1 MKDKLIEYYKKER
14 VTGTYDSQ
22 REGTEYRRKKRKI
35 ELRMFLDLLNKQ
47 PKEDVLE
54 IGCSSGF
61 LTKHLGKVTAIDT
74 SVKMLEI
81 TRHKNPEAECI
92 EADMFNLPFREGRF
106 DKVVVMRVWNHLTKE
121 DLRKVLREAK
131 RVLKET
137 GTIVFDVEDKS
148 VLRRFL
154 SFFYKRV
161 YNTTGY
167 KVYQINLDEIRRLL
181 WEEGYMVERAMFLNH
196 KIGRQIMIKALTKS
210 RIK

>member
-61 LTKHLGKVTAIDT
+61 LTKHLGKVTAMDT

-92 EADMFNLPFREGRF
+92 EADMFSLPFREGRF

-148 VLRRFL
+148 VLRRL
-154 SFFYKRV
+154 VSFFYKRI

-167 KVYQINLDEIRRLL
+167 KVYQITLDEIRRLL
-181 WEEGYMVERAMFLNH
+181 WEEGYRVERAMFLNH
-196 KIGRQIMIKALTKS
+196 KIGRQIMIKALIKR